1 MPQHRITQRYVLSV
15 VVGHDQNVSARRQFA
30 EHDLG
35 HQRDMVHVHGG
46 DRVAEHIEP
55 VGGELFRTRIDQVQL
70 EIVPGEDARKFQ
82 PDMAYAEDR
91 DGATMTA
98 HGVVFGSGWWWFDSY
113 GFTPTVPGTAEWRDG
128 QLVLDR
134 SSERGRTV
142 TVLRIRD
149 GQLGHD
155 IDTAVPA
162 DGPLLPLLRA
172 SYARKD
178 AQAG

>member
-1 MPQHRITQRYVLSV
+1 MND
-15 VVGHDQNVSARRQFA
+15 HDQLSAMLGVWEGDEELSATAWTEAGKARGTISVSA
-30 EHDLG
+30 G
-35 HQRDMVHVHGG
+35 PG
-46 DRVAEHIEP
+46 DGLI
-55 VGGELFRTRIDQVQL
+55 LD
-70 EIVPGEDARKFQ
+70 
-82 PDMAYAEDR
+82 YAEDR
-91 DGATMTA
+91 DGTTMTA

-142 TVLRIRD
+142 TVLRIR
-149 GQLGHD
+149 GGRLEHD

-162 DGPLLPLLRA
+162 DAPLLPLLRA

>member
-1 MPQHRITQRYVLSV
+1 MSDNDQLSAMLGV
-15 VVGHDQNVSARRQFA
+15 WEGDEELSATAWTEAGKARGTISVS
-30 EHDLG
+30 
-35 HQRDMVHVHGG
+35 GG
-46 DRVAEHIEP
+46 P
-55 VGGELFRTRIDQVQL
+55 GGGLILDYT
-70 EIVPGEDARKFQ
+70 
-82 PDMAYAEDR
+82 EDR

-98 HGVVFGSGWWWFDSY
+98 HGVVVGSGWWWFDSY

-149 GQLGHD
+149 GQLEHD

>member
-1 MPQHRITQRYVLSV
+1 MSDNYQLSAMLGV
-15 VVGHDQNVSARRQFA
+15 WEGDEELSATAWTEAGKARGTISVS
-30 EHDLG
+30 
-35 HQRDMVHVHGG
+35 GG
-46 DRVAEHIEP
+46 P
-55 VGGELFRTRIDQVQL
+55 GGGLILD
-70 EIVPGEDARKFQ
+70 
-82 PDMAYAEDR
+82 YAEDR

-149 GQLGHD
+149 GRLEHD

-162 DGPLLPLLRA
+162 GGPLLPLLRA

>member
-1 MPQHRITQRYVLSV
+1 MSDNDQLSAMLGV
-15 VVGHDQNVSARRQFA
+15 WEGDEELSATAWTEAGKARGTISVS
-30 EHDLG
+30 
-35 HQRDMVHVHGG
+35 GG
-46 DRVAEHIEP
+46 P
-55 VGGELFRTRIDQVQL
+55 GGGLILDYT
-70 EIVPGEDARKFQ
+70 
-82 PDMAYAEDR
+82 EDR

-149 GQLGHD
+149 GQLEHD

-162 DGPLLPLLRA
+162 GGPLLPLLRA